1 MDGRNEGSG
10 RGNATRVR
18 EASEGRGECGCG
30 AGYGARL
37 HRRVG
42 MWALLLAILD
52 DRPDRRSVE
61 N

>member
-18 EASEGRGECGCG
+18 EVSEGRGECGCG